1 MCIRDR
7 QRPGGRSARIRA
19 KVLDAALGELGTSGW
34 RALSVDR
41 IAERSG
47 VHKTTIYRRW
57 GSASGVALE
66 ALLEVGSDEIP
77 IPDTGDLSGD
87 LLALGRSISAAIS
100 DPIGRAVATA
110 FVAEPDSRELSELA
124 DRFWS
129 ERLTAA
135 GVIVERAIARG
146 ELDASVDAG
155 RLIESIASQIW
166 FRIMARRGTVGEE
179 WLVGVVEAAVP
190 PAGR

>member
-1 MCIRDR
+1 MEPQ

-19 KVLDAALGELGTSGW
+19 KVLEATLGELGTSGW

-57 GSASGVALE
+57 GSAADVALE

-77 IPDTGDLSGD
+77 IPDTGGLSGD

-100 DPIGRAVATA
+100 DPVGRAVATA
-110 FVAEPDSRELSELA
+110 VIAEPESQALSELA
-124 DRFWS
+124 DSFWS
-129 ERLTAA
+129 ERLAAA
-135 GVIVERAIARG
+135 GVIVKRAIARG

-155 RLIESIASQIW
+155 RLVESIASQIW
-166 FRIMARRGTVGEE
+166 FRIMVRRGTVGED
-179 WLVGVVEAAVP
+179 WLVDVVEAAAP
-190 PAGR
+190 QAG